1 LIELLRNSMKD
12 LLKSAK
18 ESTQKLLEIL
28 GTSGDIA
35 VEDIETE
42 GRKYIEIK
50 VTNVADGARL
60 IGHHGKNVEAIAAL
74 VAVMLPASEE
84 RVSVLLDINGF
95 KEERNVY
102 ITDMTNKAIEQ
113 VVTTGQPVE
122 LAPMNPS
129 ERRVVHVTAA
139 LNEQV
144 STESVGEGE
153 DRHVMI
159 KPVF

>member
-1 LIELLRNSMKD
+1 MKD

-74 VAVMLPASEE
+74 VAVILPASEE
-84 RVSVLLDINGF
+84 RVSVLLDINGY

-153 DRHVMI
+153 DRT
-159 KPVF
+159 

>member
-1 LIELLRNSMKD
+1 MKD

-28 GTSGDIA
+28 GTSGDIT

-74 VAVMLPASEE
+74 VGVMLPASEE
-84 RVSVLLDINGF
+84 RVSVLLDINGY

-113 VVTTGQPVE
+113 VVSTGQPVE
-122 LAPMNPS
+122 LSPMNPS

>member
-1 LIELLRNSMKD
+1 MKD
-12 LLKSAK
+12 LLASAK

-28 GTSGDIA
+28 GTSGDIV

-42 GRKYIEIK
+42 GRKYIEVK

-74 VAVMLPASEE
+74 VGLMLPANEE
-84 RVSVLLDINGF
+84 RVSVLLDINGY
-95 KEERNVY
+95 KEERNAY

-113 VVTTGQPVE
+113 VVSTGQSVE
-122 LAPMNPS
+122 LSPMNPS

>member
-1 LIELLRNSMKD
+1 LIELLKNSMKD

>member
-1 LIELLRNSMKD
+1 MKD

-84 RVSVLLDINGF
+84 RVSVLLDINGY